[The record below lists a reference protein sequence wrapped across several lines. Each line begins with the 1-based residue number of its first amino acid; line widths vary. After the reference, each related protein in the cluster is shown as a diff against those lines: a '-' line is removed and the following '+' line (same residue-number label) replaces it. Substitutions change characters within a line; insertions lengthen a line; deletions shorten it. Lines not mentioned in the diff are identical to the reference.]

1 MDANIDDDVPM
12 QRAKYAATHYLPYV
26 LLALALIS
34 LAIVARHRYC
44 APKRGEAL
52 LPAVIHESRE

>member
-44 APKRGEAL
+44 R
-52 LPAVIHESRE
+52 HS

>member
-26 LLALALIS
+26 LLAL
-34 LAIVARHRYC
+34 
-44 APKRGEAL
+44 
-52 LPAVIHESRE
+52 LPAVIHESRQ